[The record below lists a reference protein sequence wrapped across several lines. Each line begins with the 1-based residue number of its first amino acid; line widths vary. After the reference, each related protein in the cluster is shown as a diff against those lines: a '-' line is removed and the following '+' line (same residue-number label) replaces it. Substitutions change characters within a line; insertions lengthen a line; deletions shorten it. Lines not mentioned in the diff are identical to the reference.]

1 MRASSMPAT
10 SRPSCSTSRRTA
22 RSHST
27 GTTRSRR
34 GRAWRARRGRHEPRP
49 AADVRDHDPRTGD
62 LPRVRGDLEGA
73 DAAAHAAHV
82 GHERD
87 PRHRDR
93 RCDARRRRRSQGH
106 ADDDHRARRRRAR
119 LGERRRRLRRHR
131 PDARDVQEAGA
142 QRARRV
148 SREATNLLYL
158 VTIVTFVLALRF
170 LSNPATA
177 RRGNQIGAI
186 GMLVA
191 IVVTFAQD
199 AIMSYWE
206 IGAGMAVGGTF
217 GAIAARRVRM
227 TAMPQMVALFNGV
240 GGGAAALI
248 SLAEFHNLAPDPGTL
263 KTDISASIV
272 LSAIIGSISFAGSMI
287 AFEKLQELIGGR
299 PIVYPLQ
306 QATNALLFLAIVAA
320 GIAIAAGSERQWLI
334 WALVLGSLLF
344 GVLFVLP
351 IGGADMPV
359 VISLLNAFTGLAAA
373 ATGFEL
379 ENNVLI
385 VSGMLVGASGT
396 MLTILMGRAMNRSIA
411 NVLFGAFGQLAPAA
425 ASTGGSA
432 TNGDVR
438 SASPED
444 VAVMLAYAQK
454 VVFVPGYG
462 MAVAQA
468 QHDVRALADL
478 LESRGVEVS
487 YAIHPVAGRMPGHM
501 NVLLAE
507 ANVPYPQLKEMD
519 DANNEFPRTDVALVI
534 GANDVVNPDAR
545 NNQGSPIYG
554 MPILNVDQSQQV
566 VVLKRSMNPG
576 FAGIENPLF
585 LNPKTVML
593 FGDAKSSVEK
603 LAASVKAV

>member
-1 MRASSMPAT
+1 M
-10 SRPSCSTSRRTA
+10 
-22 RSHST
+22 
-27 GTTRSRR
+27 
-34 GRAWRARRGRHEPRP
+34 
-49 AADVRDHDPRTGD
+49 
-62 LPRVRGDLEGA
+62 
-73 DAAAHAAHV
+73 
-82 GHERD
+82 
-87 PRHRDR
+87 
-93 RCDARRRRRSQGH
+93 
-106 ADDDHRARRRRAR
+106 
-119 LGERRRRLRRHR
+119 
-131 PDARDVQEAGA
+131 
-142 QRARRV
+142 
-148 SREATNLLYL
+148 SREVTNLLYL
-158 VTIVTFVLALRF
+158 ITIVTFILALRF

-177 RRGNQIGAI
+177 RRGNQIGAV
-186 GMLVA
+186 GMLIA
-191 IVVTFAQD
+191 IVVTFAQNEVV
-199 AIMSYWE
+199 SYWE
-206 IGAGMAVGGTF
+206 IAIGMVIGGAF
-217 GAIAARRVRM
+217 GAVAARRVRM

-248 SLAEFHNLAPDPGTL
+248 ALAEFHNRAPDPGTL
-263 KTDISASIV
+263 KTDISASIM

-287 AFEKLQELIGGR
+287 AFAKLQELIGGR

-306 QATNALLFLAIVAA
+306 QPLNALLFLAVLAA
-320 GIAIAAGSERQWLI
+320 GIAIAAGAEQQWLI
-334 WALVLGSLLF
+334 WALIAGSLLF

-411 NVLFGAFGQLAPAA
+411 NVLFGAFGQIAAPAA
-425 ASTGGSA
+425 GPAAGVTDGQ
-432 TNGDVR
+432 VR
-438 SASPED
+438 SASAED
-444 VAVMLAYAQK
+444 VAVMLGYANK

-468 QHDVRALADL
+468 QHDVRTLADL

-519 DANNEFPRTDVALVI
+519 EANPEFSRTDVALVI

-545 NNQGSPIYG
+545 TNTASPIYG
-554 MPILNVDQSQQV
+554 MPILNVDNAQQV

-576 FAGIENPLF
+576 FAGIDNPLF

-593 FGDAKSSVEK
+593 FGDAKDSIER
-603 LAASVKAV
+603 LAASVKHL